1 MWVMN
6 GYFPIDVKSVSREAL
21 RGWGPEDPEP
31 LPEALRGWGPED
43 PEPLPERKRFRW
55 LRRQPTERPRS
66 TPVSPASSRARASAR
81 SVPSSAR

>member
-6 GYFPIDVKSVSREAL
+6 GYIPIDVTRNAL
-21 RGWGPEDPEP
+21 RGY
-31 LPEALRGWGPED
+31 GPED
-43 PEPLPERKRFRW
+43 PEPLPERKRYRW

>member
-6 GYFPIDVKSVSREAL
+6 GYIPIDMKAITREAL
-21 RGWGPEDPEP
+21 RGSGPG
-31 LPEALRGWGPED
+31 EA
-43 PEPLPERKRFRW
+43 LPERKRYLW

>member
-1 MWVMN
+1 MGSMN
-6 GYFPIDVKSVSREAL
+6 GYIPIDTRAITLDAL
-21 RGWGPEDPEP
+21 RGSGPGN
-31 LPEALRGWGPED
+31 AV
-43 PEPLPERKRFRW
+43 PERKRYRW

>member
-6 GYFPIDVKSVSREAL
+6 GYFPIDVKSLSREAL
-21 RGWGPEDPEP
+21 RGYGPEDPEP
-31 LPEALRGWGPED
+31 LPV
-43 PEPLPERKRFRW
+43 RKRFRW

-66 TPVSPASSRARASAR
+66 TPVSPASSRARASAS